1 MELLELME
9 TSGILKMNQNQLISV
24 PMHLCPPIER
34 LGWRRDFHLM
44 HLWKQMKPH
53 MDKTKDNCKQRK
65 AGKPRKHG
73 FRLLISLGI
82 ETFCHQKHFL
92 ASNFELS
99 TRFAILQNATR
110 HSSRCYNL
118 RINTSNQTK
127 MIGFFVVR
135 KKKPLDLSSHLVWSG
150 VTFKERIRAI
160 HSLEVTS
167 VDMISI
173 SFSPYHYWI
182 SNAGIIWKNG
192 RNHKKSR
199 CLEFVGIRF
208 PYGYISLLFPS
219 SSKNHGL
226 SELPGIACLV
236 SAARSHADN
245 KAL

>member
-1 MELLELME
+1 
-9 TSGILKMNQNQLISV
+9 
-24 PMHLCPPIER
+24 MHLCPPIER

-53 MDKTKDNCKQRK
+53 MDETKDNCKQRK
-65 AGKPRKHG
+65 AGKSRKHG
-73 FRLLISLGI
+73 FIRLISLGI

-127 MIGFFVVR
+127 MIGFLWSA
-135 KKKPLDLSSHLVWSG
+135 KKKNIGSEFASGLVWGYLQGTHTRHTQPRSYKCRYD
-150 VTFKERIRAI
+150 FHII
-160 HSLEVTS
+160 S
-167 VDMISI
+167 V
-173 SFSPYHYWI
+173 H
-182 SNAGIIWKNG
+182 IITEFQMLGWH
-192 RNHKKSR
+192 HKKKWKESEKIQM
-199 CLEFVGIRF
+199 LGIYWDTF
-208 PYGYISLLFPS
+208 PDFPHLHP
-219 SSKNHGL
+219 KKHGL